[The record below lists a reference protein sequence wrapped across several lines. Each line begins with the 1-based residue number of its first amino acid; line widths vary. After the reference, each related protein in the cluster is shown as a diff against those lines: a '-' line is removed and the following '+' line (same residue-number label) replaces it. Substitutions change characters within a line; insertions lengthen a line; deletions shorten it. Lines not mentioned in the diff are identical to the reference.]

1 MSESDDKKRK
11 ERVLHTR
18 ISEALDQE
26 LRTKAAELGMSVS
39 KLVRNV
45 LVNTVDLVE
54 TVVSDSAHIAD
65 RARLVG
71 ETFQPRDPNDEV
83 RTGARNSDQILGWQR
98 LTLNVNAICDTCN
111 DILPKGSE
119 ASIGVVA
126 GGMSRVF
133 RCLACTARLS
143 GQGQNPIHVDEV
155 PSNEDG

>member
-1 MSESDDKKRK
+1 MSDGDDKKRK

-26 LRTKAAELGMSVS
+26 LRSKAAELGMSVS

-71 ETFQPRDPNDEV
+71 ETFQPRDPGSVGHPSTQAQE
-83 RTGARNSDQILGWQR
+83 QILGWQR
-98 LTLNVNAICDTCN
+98 LTLNVNALCDTCN
-111 DILPKGSE
+111 AILPKGTD
-119 ASIGVVA
+119 ASLGIVA
-126 GGMSRVF
+126 GGVSRVF
-133 RCLACTARLS
+133 RCLACTAAVGS
-143 GQGQNPIHVDEV
+143 EG
-155 PSNEDG
+155 DGPPRTEKVSIDGES